1 MLSELLSNTTV
12 KNLSSLVLICNYFFL
27 VFLEG
32 REYKV
37 YTVKCSDLEYTWRI
51 SRNGNLLPYSNLLRQ
66 SSHKSPPS
74 QFQPSRDSHCS
85 FSRSVLGAL
94 PSPETRI
101 DSSWSHGLHGVVFT
115 LCSIQGSWNSSPLSI
130 WYVFPD
136 GN

>member
-12 KNLSSLVLICNYFFL
+12 KNLSSSVLICNYFFI

-51 SRNGNLLPYSNLLRQ
+51 TINGNLLPESNLLRQ

-74 QFQPSRDSHCS
+74 PQETATVHSRGV
-85 FSRSVLGAL
+85 FLVLFRRPRLA
-94 PSPETRI
+94 
-101 DSSWSHGLHGVVFT
+101 
-115 LCSIQGSWNSSPLSI
+115 
-130 WYVFPD
+130 
-136 GN
+136 